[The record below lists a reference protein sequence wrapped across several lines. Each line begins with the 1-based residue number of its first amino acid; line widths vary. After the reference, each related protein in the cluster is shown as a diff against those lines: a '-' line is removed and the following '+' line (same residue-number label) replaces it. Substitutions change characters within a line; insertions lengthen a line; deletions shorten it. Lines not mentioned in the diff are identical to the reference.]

1 MNTEG
6 LLVDILDIQ
15 SEYDNI
21 YEYIDVTENGY
32 YTFGDFVESIKDIY
46 RLNPN
51 LGEFYI
57 DNSERNRKNKS
68 FGDEEYILSVYD
80 ENENEVIR
88 IYFVLVYKPMPYELE
103 DTIKEMFNN

>member
-1 MNTEG
+1 MNTKG

-21 YEYIDVTENGY
+21 YKYIDITENGY
-32 YTFGDFVESIKDIY
+32 YTFEDFVDSIKDIY
-46 RLNPN
+46 RLNLN
-51 LGEFYI
+51 LGDFYI

-68 FGDEEYILSVYD
+68 FGDEEYVLSVYD

-103 DTIKEMFNN
+103 AVVKDMFNN

>member
-21 YEYIDVTENGY
+21 YKYIDITENGY
-32 YTFGDFVESIKDIY
+32 YTFEDFVESIKDIY
-46 RLNPN
+46 RLNPD
-51 LGEFYI
+51 LSEFYI

-88 IYFVLVYKPMPYELE
+88 IYFVLVYKPMPYELYE
-103 DTIKEMFNN
+103 VVKDMFNN